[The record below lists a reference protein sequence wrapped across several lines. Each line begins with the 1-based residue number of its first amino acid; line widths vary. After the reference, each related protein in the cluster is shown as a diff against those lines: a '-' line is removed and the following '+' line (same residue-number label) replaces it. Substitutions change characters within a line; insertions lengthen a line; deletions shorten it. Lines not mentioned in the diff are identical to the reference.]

1 MIATPHILIG
11 AMIGA
16 KIKKIG
22 WVIILALLSHFI
34 LDRIPHWDYGNGILE
49 KAFKN
54 KKYKKIFIFSS
65 KVFLDILIGLS
76 IVFLIIWQKDKLE
89 INYLIF
95 VFIGICASVFPDFLT
110 VIARLFPKMKLS
122 KKYIKFHIEIMHSP
136 KHIKKPTFLG
146 VSTQV
151 LVSLIAILILLL

>member
-22 WVIILALLSHFI
+22 WIIILALLSHFV
-34 LDRIPHWDYGNGILE
+34 LDRILHWDYGNGILE
-49 KAFKN
+49 KFTKN
-54 KKYKKIFIFSS
+54 KYRKEVFVFLA
-65 KVFLDILIGLS
+65 KVFFDILIGLS
-76 IVFLIIWQKDKLE
+76 IVFLITWQKDKLE
-89 INYLIF
+89 INYLIL

-110 VIARLFPKMKLS
+110 VLAKFTPKIKLS
-122 KKYIKFHIEIMHSP
+122 KKYIKFHEEIMHNP
-136 KHIKKPTFLG
+136 KHIHKLTFIGLG
-146 VSTQV
+146 TEV